1 VQARVR
7 AGRFLARTGHVKDA
21 AAQAAPILAA
31 EPENPAGHYLKGE
44 GAIADGKL
52 DEARRELTIAVD
64 GDDDPQ
70 YLDAQ
75 GRAAEASGT
84 SDPKYYDLALR
95 AYERAIEKAPA
106 MENPQA
112 GTGRIYIARQEWSK
126 AIGPLEAAA
135 KLAPNDDDVKF
146 NVAIT
151 SKNLG
156 QPGAAIK
163 WFNAETKKNARTYW
177 ELGQL
182 YQDANSG
189 SAAGALEQA
198 TRLGAEEE
206 KAGTK
211 LDWLTEAY
219 YQLGEVQ
226 HIAHNDVA
234 ARAAYQHYV
243 DRSPPAGAQLNEA
256 RRLLSGELR

>member
-1 VQARVR
+1 MV
-7 AGRFLARTGHVKDA
+7 
-21 AAQAAPILAA
+21 
-31 EPENPAGHYLKGE
+31 
-44 GAIADGKL
+44 
-52 DEARRELTIAVD
+52 
-64 GDDDPQ
+64 
-70 YLDAQ
+70 
-75 GRAAEASGT
+75 
-84 SDPKYYDLALR
+84 
-95 AYERAIEKAPA
+95 
-106 MENPQA
+106 NPQA

-126 AIGPLEAAA
+126 AIVPLTAAA

-156 QPGAAIK
+156 QPAVAIK
-163 WFNAETKKNARTYW
+163 WLDAEAKKNARTWW

-182 YQDANSG
+182 YQDANSRP
-189 SAAGALEQA
+189 AAGALEQA

-219 YQLGEVQ
+219 YQLGQVQ
-226 HIAHNDVA
+226 YMEHNAAA

-256 RRLLSGELR
+256 HRLLNGELR